1 MPSFEFLVI
10 YSDFVLKW
18 IRNFSKEKT
27 GPGVGHI
34 LVHFEARDINPSV
47 L

>member
-1 MPSFEFLVI
+1 MPV
-10 YSDFVLKW
+10 
-18 IRNFSKEKT
+18 RNASASKEKT